1 MHCSK
6 IPDQN
11 AGLAALYVCV
21 VFSVLSA
28 KIDDKILHSI
38 CIEISDILNEP
49 PLSFYLNN
57 GKTLYVKQKSN
68 TQKHKKVDIFKCK
81 SR

>member
-6 IPDQN
+6 FPDQN

-49 PLSFYLNN
+49 PRFILFEQWKGSVCQA
-57 GKTLYVKQKSN
+57 KIKHAE
-68 TQKHKKVDIFKCK
+68 TQE
-81 SR
+81 SRHI